1 VSDHISV
8 RDAGPDDTAS
18 LLQLLAQIHADAEPP
33 DPERSHRALVRI
45 LGREDHSLLLAED
58 DGAPVGSVHVVVVLN
73 LTHDGAPWA
82 IIENLIV
89 DERSRRRGVGR
100 ALIEEVVRRARARG
114 CYKIQFLSAA
124 HRFGA
129 HAFYESLGF
138 EASARGYRQYF

>member
-8 RDAGPDDTAS
+8 RDATPDDTTS
-18 LLQLLAQIHADAEPP
+18 LLRLLAQLGTGAEPP
-33 DPERSHRALVRI
+33 DPERSHQALARI
-45 LGREDHSLLLAED
+45 LGREDHAVLLAED
-58 DGAPVGSVHVVVVLN
+58 HGAPVGSVHVVVVLN

-89 DERSRRRGVGR
+89 DERSRRGGVGR

-124 HRFGA
+124 HRAGA

-138 EASARGYRQYF
+138 EPSARGYRLYF